1 VAPPSGNAS
10 RPGRHLAVLAAIIVV
25 LLLAIVGADIAT
37 PAKWHQAFQVHLGL
51 DLTSGTTVSLKAVPV
66 HGSKVTSAEMTE
78 AQQIMFNR
86 VNSAGFTEAQVVPQG
101 TNIMTVS
108 VPGQNSQKVVQLVSQ
123 TAQLLF
129 RQVQLIAPNASTA
142 VTPTPTASPTP
153 SGTASGTPS
162 PSASPQPTSSSTAKA
177 KASPAAST
185 SALVERG
192 KAGANRTAEL
202 TSSATRLDAAA
213 HAKASPTPTPSATPA
228 SSASATPTPSTSSTP
243 VATPSPVP
251 TVKSVNGTSTW
262 QQASG
267 NPALLSAHT
276 KELFDKVDCA
286 RKDWAKQIGYGP
298 AIWDDP
304 KAQIVACG
312 LSNGTSGVWYKFVL
326 APAQV
331 LGSQVKSASA
341 TPQQSSTFW
350 QVNLNFNGAG
360 GKAFGVLTSQMYSQY
375 GKTTSPLDDLAVVL
389 DGQVVSFPAIN
400 QGAIVGGSAQIYGS
414 FDQAQATN
422 LATVLSYGSLP
433 LTFHQEAEETITP
446 QLGHDQLNAGLLAGA
461 IGLILVICYLLL
473 YYRGLAIVAVSS
485 LAIAALLTYLTVIV
499 LGKYQ
504 GFALSLAGI
513 AGLIVAVG
521 ITADSFVVF
530 FERLRD
536 EVRDGGKS
544 LRAAVEHGWT
554 RARRTILVSDTVSFL
569 AAALLYYFSIGDVKG
584 FAFTLGLT
592 TIIDLVVVFTF
603 TKPTMTLL
611 ARTKFFGGG
620 HPLSGL
626 DPVRLGARAPWRGTP
641 RTPPAR
647 PRSARPAT
655 AKEA

>member
-1 VAPPSGNAS
+1 
-10 RPGRHLAVLAAIIVV
+10 
-25 LLLAIVGADIAT
+25 
-37 PAKWHQAFQVHLGL
+37 
-51 DLTSGTTVSLKAVPV
+51 
-66 HGSKVTSAEMTE
+66 
-78 AQQIMFNR
+78 
-86 VNSAGFTEAQVVPQG
+86 
-101 TNIMTVS
+101 
-108 VPGQNSQKVVQLVSQ
+108 
-123 TAQLLF
+123 
-129 RQVQLIAPNASTA
+129 
-142 VTPTPTASPTP
+142 
-153 SGTASGTPS
+153 
-162 PSASPQPTSSSTAKA
+162 
-177 KASPAAST
+177 
-185 SALVERG
+185 
-192 KAGANRTAEL
+192 
-202 TSSATRLDAAA
+202 
-213 HAKASPTPTPSATPA
+213 
-228 SSASATPTPSTSSTP
+228 
-243 VATPSPVP
+243 
-251 TVKSVNGTSTW
+251 
-262 QQASG
+262 
-267 NPALLSAHT
+267 
-276 KELFDKVDCA
+276 
-286 RKDWAKQIGYGP
+286 
-298 AIWDDP
+298 
-304 KAQIVACG
+304 VACG

-331 LGSQVKSASA
+331 LGSQIKSASA

-360 GKAFGVLTSQMYSQY
+360 GKAFGTLTSQMYSRY
-375 GKTTSPLDDLAVVL
+375 GKTSSPLDDLAVVL
-389 DGQVVSFPAIN
+389 DGQVVSFPSIN
-400 QGAIVGGSAQIYGS
+400 QGAILGGSAQIYGS

-446 QLGHDQLNAGLLAGA
+446 QLGHDQLAAGLLAGA
-461 IGLILVICYLLL
+461 IGLILVVCYLLL

-485 LAIAALLTYLTVIV
+485 LAIAAVLTYLSVIV

-536 EVRDGGKS
+536 EVREGGKS

-554 RARRTILVSDTVSFL
+554 RARRTILVSYTVSFL

-603 TKPTMTLL
+603 TKPVMTLL

-626 DPVRLGARAPWRGTP
+626 DPARLGARAPWRGTP
-641 RTPPAR
+641 RTPAR
-647 PRSARPAT
+647 PRAARPAT

>member
-1 VAPPSGNAS
+1 VAPPTGNAS
-10 RPGRHLAVLAAIIVV
+10 RPGRHLAVLAAIIAV
-25 LLLAIVGADIAT
+25 LLLAILGSDLAS
-37 PAKWHQAFQVHLGL
+37 PAKWHQTFQVHLGL
-51 DLTSGTTVSLKAVPV
+51 DLTSGTTVQLKAVPV
-66 HGSKVTSAEMTE
+66 HGSTVTPAQMAQ

-108 VPGQNSQKVVQLVSQ
+108 VPGQNSQQVVKLVSQ
-123 TAQLLF
+123 TAKLLF
-129 RQVQLIAPNASTA
+129 RQVLLIAPNAASA
-142 VTPTPTASPTP
+142 VTPTPTASPVP
-153 SGTASGTPS
+153 SGTASPAPS
-162 PSASPQPTSSSTAKA
+162 PSASPQPSSSSTAKAKTKA
-177 KASPAAST
+177 KASPAASASGSA
-185 SALVERG
+185 SALGQRG
-192 KAGANRTAEL
+192 GAGTNSTAEL
-202 TSSATRLDAAA
+202 TRSAARLGAVTAAR
-213 HAKASPTPTPSATPA
+213 AKASPTPTPSA
-228 SSASATPTPSTSSTP
+228 PTPSTTGSP

-251 TVKSVNGTSTW
+251 TVTSHNGTSTW

-267 NPALLSAHT
+267 DATLVTPHV
-276 KELFDKVDCA
+276 KDLFDKVNCA
-286 RKDWAKQIGYGP
+286 SKDWAKQIGYSP
-298 AIWDDP
+298 VVWDNP

-312 LSNGTSGVWYKFVL
+312 LSNGTSGVPYKFVL
-326 APAQV
+326 DQAKV
-331 LGSQVKSASA
+331 LGSQIKSASA
-341 TPQQSSTFW
+341 TPQQSTTFW
-350 QVNLNFNGAG
+350 QTNINFNGAG
-360 GKAFGVLTSQMYSQY
+360 AKAFGDLTTQMYDRY
-375 GKTTSPLDDLAVVL
+375 GKTASPLDDLAVVL
-389 DGQVVSFPAIN
+389 DGQVISFPAIN
-400 QGAIVGGSAQIYGS
+400 QGAIVGGSAEIFGS
-414 FDQAQATN
+414 FSQQQATN
-422 LATVLSYGSLP
+422 LANVLSYGSLP
-433 LTFHQEAEETITP
+433 LSFHQEAEETITP

-461 IGLILVICYLLL
+461 IGLILVICYLLF
-473 YYRGLAIVAVSS
+473 YYRGLAVVAVSS
-485 LAIAALLTYLTVIV
+485 LAIAALLTFLSVVV

-513 AGLIVAVG
+513 AGLIVAIG

-536 EVRDGGKS
+536 EVREGGKS

-603 TKPTMTLL
+603 TKPMMTLL

-641 RTPPAR
+641 RTPVRPRPAR
-647 PRSARPAT
+647 QAT